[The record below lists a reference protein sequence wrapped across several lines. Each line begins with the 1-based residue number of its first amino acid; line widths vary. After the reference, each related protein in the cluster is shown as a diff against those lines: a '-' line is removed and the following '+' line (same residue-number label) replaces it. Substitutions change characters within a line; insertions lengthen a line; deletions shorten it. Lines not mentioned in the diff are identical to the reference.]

1 MHHSLFIH
9 LLTDICV
16 VSTFLLLLNSAKY
29 FSAMIWVPVLN
40 LGVIY
45 LGVEFLGHMDIF
57 EKSRN
62 WTFKQCL
69 QEICF
74 FSPKE
79 MAEISE
85 NWVGG
90 FGGDSTM
97 CYVNVLI
104 QASVRSGEP
113 HSSTLAWKIAWTE
126 EPGGL
131 PSMGSHRVGHDWSNL
146 AAAAAAATYHANC
159 CVIFFSFNVF
169 WILYHLRTYRPSYS
183 LLSYNSHI
191 KSTIL
196 KCTVHFK
203 NRIHKIVQLPHSIT
217 LSSPQPKD
225 IPYLLAVT
233 AHSSLLLAP
242 CYY

>member
-1 MHHSLFIH
+1 MINILLHVCTTVCLFIH

-29 FSAMIWVPVLN
+29 FPAMIWVPVLN

-104 QASVRSGEP
+104 QASVRSGEGNGTP
-113 HSSTLAWKIAWTE
+113 LQYSCLENRMDRGAWWAAVHGVAK
-126 EPGGL
+126 
-131 PSMGSHRVGHDWSNL
+131 RHDW
-146 AAAAAAATYHANC
+146 ATSLSCIEEGNGNSLQLFLSGESQGRGSLVGC
-159 CVIFFSFNVF
+159 RL
-169 WILYHLRTYRPSYS
+169 WGRTESDTTEATQQQQQCS
-183 LLSYNSHI
+183 
-191 KSTIL
+191 
-196 KCTVHFK
+196 
-203 NRIHKIVQLPHSIT
+203 
-217 LSSPQPKD
+217 
-225 IPYLLAVT
+225 
-233 AHSSLLLAP
+233 
-242 CYY
+242 

>member
-131 PSMGSHRVGHDWSNL
+131 QSMGSLRDTTERLHFHAL
-146 AAAAAAATYHANC
+146 EKEMAT
-159 CVIFFSFNVF
+159 
-169 WILYHLRTYRPSYS
+169 
-183 LLSYNSHI
+183 
-191 KSTIL
+191 
-196 KCTVHFK
+196 
-203 NRIHKIVQLPHSIT
+203 
-217 LSSPQPKD
+217 
-225 IPYLLAVT
+225 
-233 AHSSLLLAP
+233 HSSCSCLENPRDGGAWWAAVCGVAQSRTISSSFFNSSISFYCFTML
-242 CYY
+242 Y